1 MWVEGGTVGT
11 VVSGTQSPS
20 LSNGIGMA
28 YVPVASSEPGTRIEV
43 EIRGR
48 RFAAE
53 VVKKPILKKP

>member
-1 MWVEGGTVGT
+1 
-11 VVSGTQSPS
+11 
-20 LSNGIGMA
+20 
-28 YVPVASSEPGTRIEV
+28 VAASEPGTRIEV